1 MTLLIKII
9 ISSLLITISKSEIIE
24 ITLCSDNSCSS
35 SCKSWSP
42 RNGDCFIC
50 DEGTSMCS
58 VTNPSSITTLN
69 SLTLYSDNLCKTI
82 IPNTNKMSI
91 NANAQCNIL
100 YGNNGSPIGSYKVTN
115 IVGAIISGVVFLL
128 IISLICCYCCYRRRN
143 IQQSQNT
150 NDIIVLESQQSYPQQ
165 VYPQQVYPQQ
175 VYPQQVYPQQ
185 VYPQQGYP
193 QQGYPQ
199 QGYPQQVYPQQT
211 YPQQVYPQQAYP
223 QQGYPQAYPQP
234 YQVQEYSEKN
244 LDPIAPPKAS
254 APEQSVPYWGAKN
267 I

>member
-100 YGNNGSPIGSYKVTN
+100 YGNNGTSIGSYKVTN
-115 IVGAIISGVVFLL
+115 IPEDIIGGIIVLL
-128 IISLICCYCCYRRRN
+128 IICIFICCYCYRKKYKQQN
-143 IQQSQNT
+143 IQNDNT
-150 NDIIVLESQQSYPQQ
+150 NAIIVLDSQQTHPQQ
-165 VYPQQVYPQQ
+165 PY
-175 VYPQQVYPQQ
+175 
-185 VYPQQGYP
+185 
-193 QQGYPQ
+193 
-199 QGYPQQVYPQQT
+199 T
-211 YPQQVYPQQAYP
+211 QQAYP
-223 QQGYPQAYPQP
+223 PTYNKQGTTY
-234 YQVQEYSEKN
+234 KN
-244 LDPIAPPKAS
+244 LDSIPPKPS
-254 APEQSVPYWGAKN
+254 APSEEPISYFGPKN
-267 I
+267 

>member
-100 YGNNGSPIGSYKVTN
+100 YGNNETSIGSYKVTN
-115 IVGAIISGVVFLL
+115 IADEIIGGIIVLL
-128 IISLICCYCCYRRRN
+128 IICIFICCYCYRKKYKQQN
-143 IQQSQNT
+143 IQNDNT
-150 NDIIVLESQQSYPQQ
+150 NAIIVLDSQQTH
-165 VYPQQVYPQQ
+165 
-175 VYPQQVYPQQ
+175 
-185 VYPQQGYP
+185 
-193 QQGYPQ
+193 
-199 QGYPQQVYPQQT
+199 PQQT
-211 YPQQVYPQQAYP
+211 HPQQPYTQQQYSQQAYP
-223 QQGYPQAYPQP
+223 PTYNQPSYYPPPSYELKTYKVQGTTY
-234 YQVQEYSEKN
+234 KN
-244 LDPIAPPKAS
+244 LDSIPPKPS
-254 APEQSVPYWGAKN
+254 APSEEPILYYGPKN
-267 I
+267 